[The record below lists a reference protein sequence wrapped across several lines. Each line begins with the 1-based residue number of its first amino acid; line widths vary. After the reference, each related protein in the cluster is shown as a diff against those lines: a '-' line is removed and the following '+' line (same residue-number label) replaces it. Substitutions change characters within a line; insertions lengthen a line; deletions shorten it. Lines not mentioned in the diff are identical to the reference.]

1 MECFLLAQGVGAS
14 FFIHPGRSL
23 FEYLCGLHFNSAPMY
38 IIAIAW
44 IYVVFMMA
52 ITETTVIAGI
62 MTFLLYGLLPVS
74 IIVYVMGTG
83 GRKRK
88 RLAQEIERQER
99 LRQHALEQETIKQES
114 LPIETEDVRL
124 AERKSEVLNSELKR
138 L

>member
-1 MECFLLAQGVGAS
+1 
-14 FFIHPGRSL
+14 
-23 FEYLCGLHFNSAPMY
+23 MY

-62 MTFLLYGLLPVS
+62 MTFLLYGVLPVS

-88 RLAQEIERQER
+88 RRAQEMQRQEE
-99 LRQHALEQETIKQES
+99 LKQETTKRELLQKES
-114 LPIETEDVRL
+114 EEIQL
-124 AERKSEVLNSELKR
+124 AERKPEI
-138 L
+138 

>member
-1 MECFLLAQGVGAS
+1 
-14 FFIHPGRSL
+14 
-23 FEYLCGLHFNSAPMY
+23 MY

-62 MTFLLYGLLPVS
+62 MTFLLYGVLPVS

-88 RLAQEIERQER
+88 RRAQEIQRQEE
-99 LRQHALEQETIKQES
+99 LKQER
-114 LPIETEDVRL
+114 VRQEL
-124 AERKSEVLNSELKR
+124 LQKEKAEVQLVERKPEV
-138 L
+138 